1 MSAIL
6 EPSQTFESFRAFELF
21 HDSDDREQQG
31 LTLRKIYRAVTPQ
44 VTENMIFMHVRHS
57 APEAI
62 RLAIE
67 QCAGAGFE
75 MVIMTLGSGFNIES
89 EDPRTILPKWK

>member
-1 MSAIL
+1 MPAIL
-6 EPSQTFESFRAFELF
+6 EPSQTFESSRTFELF
-21 HDSDDREQQG
+21 HDSDDREQKG
-31 LTLRKIYRAVTPQ
+31 LTRRKIYRTVTPQ
-44 VTENMIFMHVRHS
+44 VTENLIFMHVRRS
-57 APEAI
+57 DPEAI
-62 RLAIE
+62 RLAID